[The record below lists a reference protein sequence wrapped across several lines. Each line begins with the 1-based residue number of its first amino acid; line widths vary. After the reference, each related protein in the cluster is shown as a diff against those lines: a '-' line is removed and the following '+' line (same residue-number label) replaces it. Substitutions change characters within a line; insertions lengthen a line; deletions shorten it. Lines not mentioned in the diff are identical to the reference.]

1 MGFLLAD
8 VDHLYTSSV
17 AVLEEKL
24 EIFRPHLD
32 KALSC
37 AGFEVG
43 PALQRSWGWGLC
55 EPLSAAQV
63 LGHHSQPFATKRFYS
78 LFHLEDAC

>member
-24 EIFRPHLD
+24 EVFRPHLD
-32 KALSC
+32 KALSN
-37 AGFEVG
+37 
-43 PALQRSWGWGLC
+43 LC
-55 EPLSAAQV
+55 WL
-63 LGHHSQPFATKRFYS
+63 
-78 LFHLEDAC
+78 